1 MLRKCL
7 AAATILAALLFSALG
22 CAARTSLVTPSS
34 SPTIA
39 PALATSSTV
48 TATPAP
54 SLRAPA
60 ADEGC
65 GAHPSAVAGLPHARV
80 VRVIDGDT
88 IVLEDGQRVRYIGV
102 DTPELSDGV
111 EFLAHEAREA
121 NRGFVEGRIVS
132 LEKDYSE
139 TDRFG
144 RLLRYVYVDST
155 FVNAELVRMG
165 YAEAKAYPPDIRYQ
179 SCLGALER
187 EARAAGMGIWVGR

>member
-1 MLRKCL
+1 MARTRLTV
-7 AAATILAALLFSALG
+7 AAVVMALLLSALG
-22 CAARTSLVTPSS
+22 CAFR
-34 SPTIA
+34 
-39 PALATSSTV
+39 
-48 TATPAP
+48 TPATTP
-54 SLRAPA
+54 IPAPTVVPTPTHTA
-60 ADEGC
+60 ASTPLPTAPIGREAEVC
-65 GAHPSAVAGLPHARV
+65 GTIPSASAGLPHARV

-88 IVLEDGQRVRYIGV
+88 IVLEGGQRVRYIGV

-165 YAEAKAYPPDIRYQ
+165 YAEAKAYPPDTKYQ
-179 SCLGALER
+179 SCLEALER
-187 EARAAGMGIWVGR
+187 EAREAGTGIWGAR